1 MSPGQENFEELRRL
15 LAVKRHEQPPPG
27 YFDGFSRQVITRIQ
41 AGEARASESFLQRWM
56 SRAPWLQSLWNGFE
70 AKPIVAGA
78 FGVGVCGLLV
88 IGLVSSERIDDAV
101 PSTLSPDSESPQAI
115 FANVPNQS
123 GAGSL
128 FERALTDRSV
138 TGSVFTAQS
147 KTSIFDEIRPHV
159 QPVSFSVPVP
169 AN

>member
-1 MSPGQENFEELRRL
+1 MSPEQEHFEELRRL
-15 LAVKRHEQPPPG
+15 LALKRHEQPPPG

-41 AGEARASESFLQRWM
+41 AGEARASESLLQRWM
-56 SRAPWLQSLWNGFE
+56 SRAPWLQTLWNGFE
-70 AKPIVAGA
+70 AKPIVAGV
-78 FGVGVCGLLV
+78 FGIGVCGLLV
-88 IGLVSSERIDDAV
+88 IGLVSSERIDAV
-101 PSTLSPDSESPQAI
+101 PNTLSPDSESPQAI
-115 FANVPNQS
+115 FANIPNQS

-159 QPVSFSVPVP
+159 QPASFSVPVP